1 MTGRNLAASHDVV
14 ALGES
19 LGLLVSDQTGRL
31 SLGAGLRL
39 AFGGAES
46 NVAIGVQRL
55 GGTASW
61 IGRVGCDAVGDLI
74 VRELRAE
81 GVSVHAIRDPDV
93 PTALMLKERPHP
105 GASRITY
112 YRRAMAGSRLGRDD
126 VPSDAV
132 ADARVLYVTGISA
145 ALGEGPLAAA
155 HAAIDHAKAVGT
167 RVAFDVNHRGTL
179 VDDVDW
185 IRGAY
190 RGLAERAD
198 VIFAGDDEAELL
210 TGETDPLTQL
220 DALLAMG
227 ADHAVVKLGEN
238 GALQKSAGGA
248 VTRRNAIQV
257 TVVDTVGAGD
267 AFAAGWLV
275 EWIKGGDA
283 GACLE
288 LAVRCGAFACLAE
301 GDWESAPTR
310 MDLAWLDRGARD
322 PVTR

>member
-1 MTGRNLAASHDVV
+1 MTAGNGVASHDVV
-14 ALGES
+14 VLGES
-19 LGLLVSDQTGRL
+19 LGLLVSDRVGRL

-39 AFGGAES
+39 TFGGAES

-55 GGTASW
+55 GGSASW

-81 GVSVHAIRDPDV
+81 GVAVHPTRDPDV

-112 YRRAMAGSRLGRDD
+112 YRRGMAGTRLRADD
-126 VPSDAV
+126 VPSAAV
-132 ADARVLYVTGISA
+132 AAARVLYITGISA
-145 ALGEGPLAAA
+145 ALGEGSLAAA
-155 HAAIDHAKAVGT
+155 HAAIDHATAAGT

-179 VDDVDW
+179 VDDVDSM
-185 IRGAY
+185 RVAY
-190 RGLAERAD
+190 RNLAKRAD

-210 TGETDPLTQL
+210 TGETDPLVQL
-220 DALLAMG
+220 DALLALG
-227 ADHAVVKLGEN
+227 AQHAVVKLGED
-238 GALQKSAGGA
+238 GALHKSADGA

-275 EWIKGGDA
+275 EWIRGGDA
-283 GACLE
+283 GACLD

-310 MDLAWLDRGARD
+310 RDLAWLDRGAGD
-322 PVTR
+322 PVSR

>member
-1 MTGRNLAASHDVV
+1 MSVGNVAALHDVV

-31 SLGAGLRL
+31 SLGTGLRL
-39 AFGGAES
+39 TFGGAES

-81 GVSVHAIRDPDV
+81 GVSVHATRDPDL

-112 YRRAMAGSRLGRDD
+112 YRRGMAGSRLGRED
-126 VPSDAV
+126 VTPGAV
-132 ADARVLYVTGISA
+132 ADARVLYLTGISA

-155 HAAIDHAKAVGT
+155 HTAIDHAKSAGT
-167 RVAFDVNHRGTL
+167 RVAFDVNHRATL
-179 VDDVDW
+179 VDDVDSM
-185 IRGAY
+185 RDAY

-198 VIFAGDDEAELL
+198 VIFAGDDEAEIL
-210 TGETDPLTQL
+210 TGETDPLIQL
-220 DALLAMG
+220 DALLALG
-227 ADHAVVKLGEN
+227 AQHAVVKLGER
-238 GALQKSAGGA
+238 GAVQKSVDGA
-248 VTRRNAIQV
+248 VTRRDAIQV

-275 EWIKGGDA
+275 EWIQGGDA
-283 GACLE
+283 GACLD

-310 MDLAWLDRGARD
+310 SDLAWLDRGAGD
-322 PVTR
+322 PVSR